1 MLLKVALKHHLKK
14 KKINHIYKV
23 VILNISECTD
33 ILPIEDLFNGFT
45 TG

>member
-1 MLLKVALKHHLKK
+1 MR
-14 KKINHIYKV
+14 NV

-33 ILPIEDLFNGFT
+33 ILPIEDLFDGFI